1 MKKFY
6 YLLLFVPLLISN
18 CNNNDNI
25 DKKIDIKVTFT
36 SIINQNETGIHEI
49 KTSWAANDQIG
60 VFVEEDSKYNN
71 VPYTNTGTGFF
82 SSFTPIYY
90 PKAST
95 SYNITAYYP
104 YQAKLQNNNIQIDLI
119 KDQRNIRYSN
129 NLKGLNRNNTDGL
142 NQLEFS
148 SILPKIYL
156 IVNPSSEDNKD
167 LNIEASITHITKGE
181 FSIIDGKLKIYENSI
196 GTNPLKVIDIGT
208 YKIIKGVTM
217 PSDPNKVEL
226 TIKVNGNNYK
236 WIIPNTLKGGYIYPY
251 TVKLLDNSISVT
263 YSHSPNIQGE
273 TYTLRPVD
281 IITPPDLPGNPDE
294 PVTPSIKIYME
305 TPVRISESTTPNS
318 YQVTHMISN
327 ISWLNNSKAK
337 SEDRNY
343 TIHFDTK
350 NKYPVWVAYPLH
362 ISHMT
367 SGNRTDDWQ
376 YDPLIPTWFQ
386 PDLSSGWQSRNLSR
400 GHMLPS
406 ASRSATR
413 NLNRTTFYYTNM
425 VAQNSDFNSSTWNS
439 LEEKVRYWS
448 KQTSQYDTLYVVT
461 GSILPT
467 PPETISYT
475 YDVSGQKAAIPKYLY
490 KALCRKNNNTG
501 KYYTIGFKMENRSTG
516 IDYIRSVVPVE
527 KLEEETGFKFF
538 PLLPEN
544 DAGNIKKQTNLGDW
558 S

>member
-6 YLLLFVPLLISN
+6 CLLLFVPLLISN
-18 CNNNDNI
+18 CNNKDNF
-25 DKKIDIKVTFT
+25 DDKIDIKVTFT
-36 SIINQNETGIHEI
+36 SIINQNQTGIHEI
-49 KTSWAANDQIG
+49 ATSWNPNDQIG
-60 VFVEEDSKYNN
+60 MFVEGYSKYNN
-71 VPYTNTGTGFF
+71 VPYTNTGAGFF

-104 YQAKLQNNNIQIDLI
+104 YKATLQNNNIQIDLI
-119 KDQRNIRYSN
+119 KDQRNIRFSN
-129 NLKGLNRNNTDGL
+129 NLKGLNRNNRAGL
-142 NQLEFS
+142 NRLEFNS
-148 SILPKIYL
+148 VLPKIYL
-156 IVNPSSEDNKD
+156 IVNPSSEADKS
-167 LNIEASITHITKGE
+167 LNIEASITHLTKGE
-181 FSIIDGKLKIYENSI
+181 FSVKDGSLKIDENST
-196 GTNPLKVIDIGT
+196 GTNPLKVIDKGE

-217 PSDPNKVEL
+217 PSNPNKAEV
-226 TIKVNGNNYK
+226 TIKVNGNSYK
-236 WIIPNTLKGGYIYPY
+236 WEIPNTLKGGYIYPY
-251 TVKLLDNSISVT
+251 TVEPSDNSISIS
-263 YSHSPNIQGE
+263 YLHSPNIRGE
-273 TYTLRPVD
+273 TYILRPIE
-281 IITPPDLPGNPDE
+281 IITPPDLPDNPE
-294 PVTPSIKIYME
+294 TPGTPAIKTYME
-305 TPVRISESTTPNS
+305 TPVRTSESTSPNG
-318 YQVTHMISN
+318 YQVTHMITN
-327 ISWLNNSKAK
+327 LSWLNNSNANN
-337 SEDRNY
+337 EDRNY

-350 NKYPVWVAYPLH
+350 EKYPVWIAYPLH

-425 VAQNSDFNSSTWNS
+425 VAQNSEFNSSTWNS

-467 PPETISYT
+467 PPESVSYT

-490 KALCRKNNNTG
+490 KALCRKNNKTG
-501 KYYTIGFKMENRSTG
+501 KYYTIGFKMENSSTG
-516 IDYIRSVVPVE
+516 VDYIRSVVPVE

-538 PLLPEN
+538 PQLPDS